1 MWKRECITATSGAR
15 KRTCISGV
23 SRVLDRNGPLAPC
36 RRRIKSRKPSRVLVH
51 APLTVTKLGIVDQRL
66 DHGVRVVL
74 APCVIEPQF
83 NLADRIFICLGH
95 DDLSHLAAVHARTQL
110 LFAASRLR
118 SVPMLPPRPRTVDPV
133 WSPRRVLERIIHANA
148 RRIYGNV
155 QRMRALPAPAL
166 VVHREANDEAR
177 SDRYRKR
184 GYFGCDRRGGDREC
198 TILSPL
204 RPCSNLYLACLYPP
218 NPRLD
223 SSRGRSAHDSVCRP
237 EQSGGHRRW

>member
-15 KRTCISGV
+15 NRTCISGV

-95 DDLSHLAAVHARTQL
+95 DDLSHLARSMPVPNCSLPHLDSGQCPCCPHAHAQWTKSG
-110 LFAASRLR
+110 A
-118 SVPMLPPRPRTVDPV
+118 
-133 WSPRRVLERIIHANA
+133 PRRVLERIIHANA

-166 VVHREANDEAR
+166 VVHREVNDEAR

-184 GYFGCDRRGGDREC
+184 GYFGCDRRGGDCEC
-198 TILSPL
+198 TVLSPL
-204 RPCSNLYLACLYPP
+204 RPCSGLYLACLYPP
-218 NPRLD
+218 NPRLG

-237 EQSGGHRRW
+237 EQSGSHRRW